1 MQINSGKNVNK
12 TVKKAV
18 YNWWNNIVQ
27 NIYNDTFLQEN
38 MFLTWFSTILNNS
51 FSTDNPLKRHL
62 LNSSFTTFT
71 HRSTIT
77 TTILNN
83 KKEINF

>member
-51 FSTDNPLKRHL
+51 FSTDNTLKRHL
-62 LNSSFTTFT
+62 LSSSFTTFT
-71 HRSTIT
+71 HSSTIT
-77 TTILNN
+77 STILNN